1 MERIITYDLK
11 HADRDDYQMLYDL
24 FDELNGIQLTEST
37 YVINTSLSQQEIIK
51 KIENVIYED
60 DTVYYISVDSKS
72 KTLFYKEI

>member
-1 MERIITYDLK
+1 MKRIITYDLK

-37 YVINTSLSQQEIIK
+37 YVINTELSQQEIKNKIK
-51 KIENVIYED
+51 KVIYED

-72 KTLFYKEI
+72 NTLFYNKI

>member
-1 MERIITYDLK
+1 MKRIITYDLK

-37 YVINTSLSQQEIIK
+37 YVINTELSQQEIIK
-51 KIENVIYED
+51 KIKKVIYED

-72 KTLFYKEI
+72 NTLFYIKI